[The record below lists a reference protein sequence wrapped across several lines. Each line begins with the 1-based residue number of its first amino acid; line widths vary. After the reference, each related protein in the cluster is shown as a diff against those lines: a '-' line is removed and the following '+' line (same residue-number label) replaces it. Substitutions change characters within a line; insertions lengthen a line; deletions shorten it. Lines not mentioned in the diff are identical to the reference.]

1 MREMREALEDEK
13 TLRKDL
19 EIELEHEKPGALN
32 LLKR

>member
-19 EIELEHEKPGALN
+19 EIELEPGALN